1 MSTAWTITF
10 DCADPAALAAFW
22 CQALG
27 YLDGAPPAGSATWE
41 EYLAS
46 VGVPP
51 EEWGDGAYIEDPA
64 GLRPGISFLKVPEA
78 KTAKNRIHLDVQAG
92 RRRPRR
98 AAGGPLGLG
107 AGGGRAPDRGGRDRS
122 PRGPAGRGA
131 RSLRPCR
138 PGGQR
143 VLRRLGCAGTSHRG
157 PSHIE
162 ARPRASREPHHD
174 HRFDC
179 SNVSDN

>member
-27 YLDGAPPAGSATWE
+27 YVDGAPPAGSATWD

-78 KTAKNRIHLDVQAG
+78 KSAKNRVHLDVQAG
-92 RRRPRR
+92 GGRGEPQAVRWARVQ
-98 AAGGPLGLG
+98 AAVARLTG
-107 AGGGRAPDRGGRDRS
+107 AGATVVREDWQDGVPDHFVMTDPEGNEF
-122 PRGPAGRGA
+122 
-131 RSLRPCR
+131 C
-138 PGGQR
+138 
-143 VLRRLGCAGTSHRG
+143 V
-157 PSHIE
+157 
-162 ARPRASREPHHD
+162 
-174 HRFDC
+174 
-179 SNVSDN
+179 V